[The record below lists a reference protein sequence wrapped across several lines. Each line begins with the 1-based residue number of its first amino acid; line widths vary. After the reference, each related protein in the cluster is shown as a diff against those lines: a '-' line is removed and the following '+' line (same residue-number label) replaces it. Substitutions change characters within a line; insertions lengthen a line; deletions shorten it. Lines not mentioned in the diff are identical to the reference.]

1 MEPPE
6 LGAAVSYHSF
16 ALLINKRFTEWNFLE
31 VFEFTI
37 LINATYEKG
46 NLLFKSFSDTNNI
59 NFWHYHFSKQNL
71 E

>member
-37 LINATYEKG
+37 LINFGSQKR
-46 NLLFKSFSDTNNI
+46 I
-59 NFWHYHFSKQNL
+59 
-71 E
+71 